1 MNYLHTTHP
10 KNSTASHLIDPQG
23 RHLNYLR
30 LAVTDRCNFRC
41 TYCMPKEGI
50 DLKARDDIM
59 RFQEMEHL
67 LRLFLDLG
75 VTKVRI
81 TGGEPFVR
89 KGLPDF
95 FNQNKSI

>member
-1 MNYLHTTHP
+1 MAYLHKTESKYSP
-10 KNSTASHLIDPQG
+10 SSRLIDPQG

-50 DLKARDDIM
+50 DLKARDDILS
-59 RFQEMEHL
+59 FPEMQHL
-67 LRLFLDLG
+67 LGIFLDLG

-95 FNQNKSI
+95 FIYN